1 MIQTSQNEQ
10 KKSWTNNLK
19 DILDQEKKSIEANKS
34 EHSTKNFPWPL
45 TNLQGEGIHI
55 PSLDTANIHFANTT
69 GGNVSWSMNADL
81 INSNKQV
88 NNQRFNDDN

>member
-34 EHSTKNFPWPL
+34 EHSTDKLSMTSHKP
-45 TNLQGEGIHI
+45 
-55 PSLDTANIHFANTT
+55 AR
-69 GGNVSWSMNADL
+69 GGNPYTQFGYVP
-81 INSNKQV
+81 
-88 NNQRFNDDN
+88 